1 MKYLPYIL
9 RHLRRNWIR
18 TSTTVLGMAM
28 CVFLFCVLQTI
39 IQAVDFGLGAGS
51 ANRLV
56 TRHAVGLTNNMPV
69 TYRERIKHVPGVKRV
84 AVSNWFAGMQGSS
97 ADGTPDFKNFFP
109 NFAVDSEEYFG
120 MHPEFVMSPEEK
132 SAYMADRRGA
142 VIGEDLAKKYNWK
155 VGSTFQL
162 ESIIPPYRVGK
173 PFEFQ
178 VRAIYH
184 TDKKRYPST
193 QLGMMF
199 FHYAYLY
206 EGTKQRAGVGTYNV
220 EIDDAE
226 KAPIVSKTI
235 DEIFA
240 NSDAE
245 TKTETEAAFAASFVS
260 LAGNLALLLN
270 LIGTAV
276 AFTILL
282 VTANT
287 MSMAVRERRT
297 EIAVLKTLGFPSWLV
312 MGLVLSE
319 ALLIGVLGG
328 GMGLILARGMISILP
343 NLPFIGDVVA
353 GFPDF
358 GLSVSVGLL
367 GLAFAVLLS
376 TIAGFFPAMVAFR
389 ARITDMLRTV

>member
-39 IQAVDFGLGAGS
+39 IRAVDFGLGANN

-56 TRHAVGLTNNMPV
+56 TRHAVGLTNNLPI

-109 NFAVDSEEYFG
+109 NFAVDSEDYFG
-120 MHPEFVMSPEEK
+120 MHPEFMLTPEEM
-132 SAYMADRRGA
+132 SAYLADRRGA
-142 VIGEDLAKKYNWK
+142 VIGEDLAKKYGWK
-155 VGSTFQL
+155 LGSTFQL

-178 VRAIYH
+178 VRGIYH

-206 EGTKQRAGVGTYNV
+206 EATKQRAGVGTYSV
-220 EIDDAE
+220 EIDNPD
-226 KAPIVSKTI
+226 KAPVISKAI
-235 DEIFA
+235 DDMFA

-245 TKTETEAAFAASFVS
+245 SKTETEAAFAASFVS

-276 AFTILL
+276 AFSILL

-297 EIAVLKTLGFPSWLV
+297 EIAVLKTLGFPSGLV

-328 GMGLILARGMISILP
+328 GLGLLLARGMISILP
-343 NLPFIGDVVA
+343 SLPFIGDVVA

-376 TIAGFFPAMVAFR
+376 ALAGFFPAMVAFR

>member
-39 IQAVDFGLGAGS
+39 IRAVDFGLGANN

-56 TRHAVGLTNNMPV
+56 TRHAVGLTNNLPV

-84 AVSNWFAGMQGSS
+84 AVSNWFAGVQGS
-97 ADGTPDFKNFFP
+97 ADGSPDFKNFFP
-109 NFAVDSEEYFG
+109 NFAVDSEDYFG
-120 MHPEFVMSPEEK
+120 MHPEFMIAPQEM
-132 SAYMADRRGA
+132 SAYMADRRGC
-142 VIGEDLAKKYNWK
+142 VIGEDLAKKYGWK
-155 VGSTFQL
+155 VGSSFQL

-173 PFEFQ
+173 PFEFH
-178 VRAIYH
+178 VDAIYH

-199 FHYAYLY
+199 FHYTYLY
-206 EGTKQRAGVGTYNV
+206 EATKQRAGVGTYSV
-220 EIDDAE
+220 EIDNPDN
-226 KAPIVSKTI
+226 APVVSKAI
-235 DEIFA
+235 DSMFA

-245 TKTETEAAFAASFVS
+245 SKTETEAAFAASFVS

-276 AFTILL
+276 AFSILL

-297 EIAVLKTLGFPSWLV
+297 EIAVLKTLGFPSGLV

-328 GMGLILARGMISILP
+328 GLGLLLARGMISILP
-343 NLPFIGDVVA
+343 SLPFIGDVVA

-376 TIAGFFPAMVAFR
+376 ALAGFFPAMVAFR